1 MNEATQRQS
10 DQEDGNARTT
20 TSATGVQFSAASK
33 AQELSRT
40 ATERSQ
46 ELRRAAVREQAL
58 REKMRRLESV
68 SREVEQRSSGA
79 HQAGGSLANLSDA
92 SWEEIKEQLDRLHAE
107 AEQYVRDNPT
117 KSVLTAAGVGFVLG
131 LLMKR

>member
-1 MNEATQRQS
+1 MNEATKRQS
-10 DQEDGNARTT
+10 DQEDGNTRV
-20 TSATGVQFSAASK
+20 TSAAGPQFSAAAK
-33 AQELSRT
+33 AQELPRT

-68 SREVEQRSSGA
+68 SRQLEQRNSDSFGA
-79 HQAGGSLANLSDA
+79 DGTLANLSDA
-92 SWEEIKEQLDRLHAE
+92 NWDEIKEQLDRLHAE
-107 AEQYVRDNPT
+107 AEQYIRDNPT
-117 KSVLTAAGVGFVLG
+117 KSVLAAAGVGFVLG